1 MGFYGNITN
10 TNRTQFQFDKTFP
23 NRKVMDDFTKTD
35 GVYIGRYVLVEYDNQ
50 LAADWC
56 TVAYQKTIDGVKCFF
71 SAPMAAD
78 GTPQVDTKYLFNV
91 GNIITGKYIR
101 VPGYIIDTDG
111 KTIVYNLDTPGEAS
125 DIIYYINGELDSNH
139 NINVSLIS
147 ELPKSPYNENYN
159 IDIKA
164 YGPGRGYDSTVW
176 QKVYADGNEKYVM
189 IAELNSVVPTFG
201 ISADAPTLS
210 PVAPHFDADST
221 NIYYK
226 VHWQPNWGFRIKSAS
241 PNISVA
247 PINDKGETVDGNE
260 IIISKKA
267 ENKFPSDEKT
277 VWTRASYDY
286 SNGKMNKYY
295 YSPAINPD
303 TLDTSGKWVKSDEAP
318 ENAKMPAAIYYNKA
332 GFNPAIISYSDK
344 DITDKIALE
353 ATGLSGYKYNKHD
366 GTGGT
371 EPQVDTQELSI
382 LLPSIGNSIAQMW
395 DIVYG
400 NEDINGSNKRNLS
413 IDWSQGSIIPDN
425 SGLRLVTRTESGYGY
440 NTEQVST
447 LAGVINSA
455 HDIMGMIIQEKE
467 GVKANTVDVSGWN
480 EDYIYYLPEEERF
493 YRKYKTYNF
502 DVKPENYKQYQE
514 ISMEKWEIPHSKY
527 YLDYVPSNPYNP
539 TTEKNYPNYILEPY
553 SDYQESRQYY
563 STVTKTGDGILGS
576 SFKGA
581 FEPNKYFVY
590 DTKKINF
597 NSTDYEL
604 ITHRISLDKTFNP
617 QSGYHIITYKSLGNT
632 RFWVPGEF
640 YTATFTEDNNPS
652 VEKFN
657 ENLLF
662 IKDDKNKY
670 HRPNEYIEGKQYYK
684 ATNFKT
690 AEGNMDKNAQY
701 FTVSK
706 KTENNI
712 TYIEQIKYIIAT
724 GVNSTNFNYRTYY
737 IKDENSIY
745 YPATAFDEKE
755 TYYIKEV
762 TLVETEGT
770 ISVSAK
776 DVIEVN
782 VIDFAFGRGY
792 CQYIP
797 GDSGGANGFDEY
809 IEITQATVRYFTDNL
824 VQITTSTNLEIYEPN
839 LYYYEIEGDGNPLKG
854 SVVFDTSSIPTKDRV
869 YYDIKNI
876 SYSGPIDYKGN
887 YRPYQPSKYY
897 YLLDGKYVLDTALE
911 YTVGRQYYE
920 KNALYVMSDT
930 SGLFPI
936 GSEWNAN
943 VTDIP
948 DSVTLG
954 IRTEVWKLQELKGF
968 ARHYNTIHGL
978 ILRLNKVLETDNT
991 LTRDLD
997 SIQGIINKTRDLF
1010 VKFDEMYPNE
1020 ILVTNNLGRITTT
1033 GLKGDNWINTEYN
1046 NGSKITITHKYIGE
1060 NSGIGEHIVSGE
1072 LENKTLDFGGTFTS
1086 PSFSFTTDDR
1096 GHINKF
1102 STSNKTITMPILEFT
1117 DGTSNANVVTNMA
1130 MSAGSGSN
1138 KITFTETRD
1147 YIGNLLLNGY
1157 NIGTTEGSIT
1167 ETDSLNKALGLI
1179 EYKLGSKTVSS
1190 QIDTKINTLDV
1201 DSVGGDAYYL
1211 SSISE
1216 IDGKINAIAK
1226 SIETSI
1232 NSTSVNTAVVSPKAV
1247 YDYLA
1252 NIYEGTNNITTLGSI
1267 TTGVWNATPITTEYI
1282 ADSAITTDKINDSAV
1297 TTVKIY
1303 NGAVTDDKIASGID
1317 ASKLTIGILPVDR
1330 IADNSIT
1337 NVKVISLDADKLTG
1351 TLSIDRITDGS
1362 IIDAKLASGIDASK
1376 ISGTLSIDNI
1386 PDISATKITADT
1398 LSVDR
1403 IPDLDASKITSG
1415 VLSAEI
1421 IPELS
1426 ASKITSDVLAV
1437 DRIPNL
1443 SGSKILLTDYII
1455 SEEVKQPLTIDD
1467 SVNSAFAKL
1476 EKRIADLE
1484 AALGI

>member
-35 GVYIGRYVLVEYDNQ
+35 GVYVGRYVLVEYDNQ

-56 TVAYQKTIDGVKCFF
+56 TIAYQKTIDGVKCFF

-78 GTPQVDTKYLFNV
+78 GTPQIDTKYLFGV
-91 GNIITGKYIR
+91 GNIVVGKYIR
-101 VPGYIIDTDG
+101 IPGYIVDTDG
-111 KTIVYNLDTPGEAS
+111 KKIVYNLDEPGNAS
-125 DIIYYINGELDSNH
+125 DIIYYIAGELDENH

-159 IDIKA
+159 IDIRA

-241 PNISVA
+241 PNISVT
-247 PINDKGETVDGNE
+247 PINDKGETVSGDE

-267 ENKFPSDEKT
+267 KNKFPSDEKT

-286 SNGKMNKYY
+286 SNGRMNKYY
-295 YSPAINPD
+295 YSPAINPE
-303 TLDTSGKWVKSDEAP
+303 TLHTSGRWIKSDEAP
-318 ENAKMPAAIYYNKA
+318 ESAKMPAAIYYNKA

-353 ATGLSGYKYNKHD
+353 ATGLSGYRYNKHD

-382 LLPSIGNSIAQMW
+382 LLPSIGNSVAQMW

-400 NEDINGSNKRNLS
+400 NKDINGSEKRNLS
-413 IDWSQGSIIPDN
+413 ITWSKGSIIPDN
-425 SGLRLVTRTESGYGY
+425 SGLRLVTRTENGYGY
-440 NTEQVST
+440 DTEQVST

-480 EDYIYYLPEEERF
+480 EDYIYYLPDEERF
-493 YRKYKTYNF
+493 YRKYKTYKF
-502 DVKPENYKQYQE
+502 SEVEEPENYEQYQKV
-514 ISMEKWEIPHSKY
+514 SMKKWEIPHSKY
-527 YLDYVPSNPYNP
+527 YLDYVPSNPYN
-539 TTEKNYPNYILEPY
+539 TITGKNYPNYILEPY

-581 FEPNKYFVY
+581 FEPNKYFVN

-597 NSTDYEL
+597 NSIDYDL
-604 ITHRISLDKTFNP
+604 TTHRISLDKTFNS
-617 QSGYHIITYKSLGNT
+617 QSGYHIITHKSLGNT

-640 YTATFTEDNNPS
+640 YTATFSEDNSPS
-652 VEKFN
+652 IEKFN

-670 HRPNEYIEGKQYYK
+670 HRPNEYIEGIQYYK
-684 ATNFKT
+684 ITNFST
-690 AEGNMDKNAQY
+690 AGDNNLDKNAQY

-706 KTENNI
+706 KTENNTI
-712 TYIEQIKYIIAT
+712 YIEHIKYLVAT
-724 GVNSTNFNYRTYY
+724 EVNSTNFNYRTYY
-737 IKDENSIY
+737 IKDENSTY
-745 YPATAFDEKE
+745 YPATVFDEKE
-755 TYYIKEV
+755 TYYIKEIK
-762 TLVETEGT
+762 LVEAEGV
-770 ISVSAK
+770 SVS
-776 DVIEVN
+776 DIIEVN
-782 VIDFAFGRGY
+782 VIDFVFGQGY

-809 IEITQATVRYFTDNL
+809 IEITRETAKYFTDNL
-824 VQITTSTNLEIYEPN
+824 VQITISTNLEIYEPN
-839 LYYYEIEGDGNPLKG
+839 LYYYEIEGNGNPLKG
-854 SVVFDTSSIPTKDRV
+854 SIVFDTNSLPTKDRV
-869 YYDIKNI
+869 YYDTKNI

-897 YLLDGKYVLDTALE
+897 YLLNGKYVLDTALE

-920 KNALYVMSDT
+920 KNALYVMSDS
-930 SGLFPI
+930 SGLFPK

-943 VTDIP
+943 VTKP

-954 IRTEVWKLQELKGF
+954 TRTEVWKLQELKGF

-997 SIQGIINKTRDLF
+997 SIQGIINKAKDLF

-1033 GLKGDNWINTEYN
+1033 GLKGDDWINTEYSN
-1046 NGSKITITHKYIGE
+1046 DSKITITHKYNGE
-1060 NSGIGEHIVSGE
+1060 DSGKGDHAVSGE
-1072 LENKTLDFGGTFTS
+1072 SVDKTLEFGGTFTS
-1086 PSFSFTTDDR
+1086 PSFSFSTDDM
-1096 GHINKF
+1096 GHVNKF
-1102 STSNKTITMPILEFT
+1102 STSNKTITMPTLKFT
-1117 DGTSNANVVTNMA
+1117 EGETNANVVTNMA
-1130 MSAGSGSN
+1130 MSAGSGFN

-1147 YIGNLLLNGY
+1147 YIGNLALNGY
-1157 NIGTTEGSIT
+1157 SIGNAEGSVSAS
-1167 ETDSLNKALGLI
+1167 DSLNKALGLI
-1179 EYKLGSKTVSS
+1179 EYKLGATTVSN
-1190 QIDTKINTLDV
+1190 QINAKINALDV
-1201 DSVGGDAYYL
+1201 TGVGGDTYYL
-1211 SSISE
+1211 SAISE
-1216 IDGKINAIAK
+1216 ADGKISATAK
-1226 SIETSI
+1226 TIDTSI
-1232 NSTSVNTAVVSPKAV
+1232 TLDSTNTAVVSPKAV

-1252 NIYEGTNNITTLGSI
+1252 NTYKGTNNITTLGSI
-1267 TTGVWNATPITTEYI
+1267 TTGTWNATPITTDYI
-1282 ADSAITTDKINDSAV
+1282 DNSAITTDKINDSAV
-1297 TTVKIY
+1297 TAAKIY
-1303 NGAVTDDKIASGID
+1303 NGAVTNDKVASDID
-1317 ASKLTIGILPVDR
+1317 ASKLTTGTLPVDR
-1330 IADNSIT
+1330 IADGSIT
-1337 NVKVISLDADKLTG
+1337 NAKIIDLDAAKLTG
-1351 TLSIDRITDGS
+1351 ILSIDRITDGS
-1362 IIDAKLASGIDASK
+1362 ITDAKLASGIAASK
-1376 ISGTLSIDNI
+1376 INGTLSTDNI
-1386 PDISATKITADT
+1386 PDISATKITAD
-1398 LSVDR
+1398 
-1403 IPDLDASKITSG
+1403 
-1415 VLSAEI
+1415 
-1421 IPELS
+1421 
-1426 ASKITSDVLAV
+1426 VLAV

-1443 SGSKILLTDYII
+1443 SGAKILLTDYKI
-1455 SEEVKQPLTIDD
+1455 SEKAKDPLTTKDT
-1467 SVNSAFAKL
+1467 VNSAFAKL
-1476 EKRIADLE
+1476 EKRIKDLE
-1484 AALGI
+1484 EAQK

>member
-78 GTPQVDTKYLFNV
+78 GTPQVDTKYLFGV
-91 GNIITGKYIR
+91 GNITTGKYIR

-125 DIIYYINGELDSNH
+125 DIIYYIDGELDSNH
-139 NINVSLIS
+139 NVNVSLIS

-159 IDIKA
+159 IDIRA

-318 ENAKMPAAIYYNKA
+318 ENAKIPAAIYYNKA

-413 IDWSQGSIIPDN
+413 IAWSQGSIIPDN

-576 SFKGA
+576 SFKGV

-745 YPATAFDEKE
+745 YPATAFDDKE

-854 SVVFDTSSIPTKDRV
+854 SVVFDTSSIPTKDRI

-936 GSEWNAN
+936 GSEWNVN

-1010 VKFDEMYPNE
+1010 VKFEEMYPNE

-1033 GLKGDNWINTEYN
+1033 GLKGDDWINTEYSD
-1046 NGSKITITHKYIGE
+1046 GSKITITHKYTGE

-1072 LENKTLDFGGTFTS
+1072 LADKTLNFGGTFTS
-1086 PSFSFTTDDR
+1086 PSFSFTTDNM
-1096 GHINKF
+1096 GHVNEF
-1102 STSNKTITMPILEFT
+1102 NTSNKTITMPILEFT
-1117 DGTSNANVVTNMA
+1117 EGASNANVVTNMA

-1138 KITFTETRD
+1138 KITFTETRA
-1147 YIGNLLLNGY
+1147 YVGTLALNGY
-1157 NIGTTEGSIT
+1157 SKNSADDDVTEIT
-1167 ETDSLNKALGLI
+1167 STDTINSAF
-1179 EYKLGSKTVSS
+1179 
-1190 QIDTKINTLDV
+1190 TKINKAFNDLDYSKV
-1201 DSVGGDAYYL
+1201 SATKNKYV
-1211 SSISE
+1211 STVTQTN
-1216 IDGKINAIAK
+1216 GKISVSTADTTTITKLGKIEAGTWNANTIAVK
-1226 SIETSI
+1226 YGGTGTTTFSAGEVLIGNGESAINTRAITNNENINTTLIANTNLITANTLYYYTGNSNINTLGTINTGIWKGTTIGVEYGGTGTTTFNDGEVLIGKGTESITTRAI
-1232 NSTSVNTAVVSPKAV
+1232 TDNTSVEIILEANTN
-1247 YDYLA
+1247 LITA
-1252 NIYEGTNNITTLGSI
+1252 NTLFNYTGNSNITTVGTISSGIWQGTPLG
-1267 TTGVWNATPITTEYI
+1267 TPYI
-1282 ADSAITTDKINDSAV
+1282 A
-1297 TTVKIY
+1297 
-1303 NGAVTDDKIASGID
+1303 
-1317 ASKLTIGILPVDR
+1317 
-1330 IADNSIT
+1330 
-1337 NVKVISLDADKLTG
+1337 
-1351 TLSIDRITDGS
+1351 DGS
-1362 IIDAKLASGIDASK
+1362 IITDKIVDEAITNNKVALGINGSK
-1376 ISGTLSIDNI
+1376 ISMENYESTYNSTINNEKD
-1386 PDISATKITADT
+1386 KIDT
-1398 LSVDR
+1398 LF
-1403 IPDLDASKITSG
+1403 DAI
-1415 VLSAEI
+1415 
-1421 IPELS
+1421 
-1426 ASKITSDVLAV
+1426 
-1437 DRIPNL
+1437 R
-1443 SGSKILLTDYII
+1443 
-1455 SEEVKQPLTIDD
+1455 
-1467 SVNSAFAKL
+1467 KL
-1476 EKRIADLE
+1476 EERIFELE
-1484 AALGI
+1484 NPTT